1 MWGSYAVRLS
11 QTLILKRHEAHTVKH
26 GPVLSSVISPLF
38 VTLTLLLT
46 GETGSLLSILCA
58 VNTPHA
64 LIVVRLTRE
73 SFIMAFFQFHLR
85 SPLAGWHS
93 GSWTWVTFLSD
104 WSPCEAGPLFA
115 RQDPACLPQP
125 QHISSPKVVLGSSLL
140 FPSRSQIPVAA
151 SEGAKLTLIQDAAR
165 SSSQGWT
172 PPVPSASC

>member
-1 MWGSYAVRLS
+1 MRLS

-73 SFIMAFFQFHLR
+73 SFIMAFFPVSFEE
-85 SPLAGWHS
+85 PLG
-93 GSWTWVTFLSD
+93 G
-104 WSPCEAGPLFA
+104 
-115 RQDPACLPQP
+115 
-125 QHISSPKVVLGSSLL
+125 
-140 FPSRSQIPVAA
+140 
-151 SEGAKLTLIQDAAR
+151 LTQ
-165 SSSQGWT
+165 W
-172 PPVPSASC
+172 